1 MASERFQF
9 HYVRTPT
16 GSISGASFLKQTE
29 DAINDLGDFVHNVNL
44 DVSSA
49 LQFAEQAKKNAETAL
64 NNSNAAVNT
73 SNAALTKVTTLEVT
87 VNSWGVRIQAAES
100 NSSTALSNSTQA
112 IGTSNSA
119 LEYAQRAVATANSA
133 RSTSQEANAN
143 SQRAVS
149 ASTQALQTA
158 GSALD
163 TARQAVETAREA
175 ERDTG
180 AALDQM
186 NALIETARE
195 QAQIST
201 TKAQDSAASEA
212 KAKQWAEGEG
222 EVEPGQYSA
231 KYWALNAIHGYAVKY
246 VPQTLTTEE
255 QLQARTNIGMTTLS
269 NSEIDALFSA

>member
-1 MASERFQF
+1 M
-9 HYVRTPT
+9 
-16 GSISGASFLKQTE
+16 
-29 DAINDLGDFVHNVNL
+29 
-44 DVSSA
+44 
-49 LQFAEQAKKNAETAL
+49 
-64 NNSNAAVNT
+64 
-73 SNAALTKVTTLEVT
+73 
-87 VNSWGVRIQAAES
+87 
-100 NSSTALSNSTQA
+100 
-112 IGTSNSA
+112 
-119 LEYAQRAVATANSA
+119 
-133 RSTSQEANAN
+133 
-143 SQRAVS
+143 
-149 ASTQALQTA
+149 QTA

-175 ERDTG
+175 KRDTG

-231 KYWALNAIHGYAVKY
+231 KYWALNASHGYAVKY